1 MKKTNNRNLE
11 KEILDFDRFETN
23 NPEFPLQSGER
34 IIATDYTQSELKKL
48 YDMYTGNDYS
58 YYSPVEGDRVKGKV
72 KFISNDRVG
81 VDIGSR
87 QYAYL
92 DLSKE
97 NKAYRE
103 YIIID
108 ELLEILITEAT
119 EDTVKGSFS
128 DLVQQQKF
136 EKIKE
141 TIGDD
146 HVAYEAKVVELID
159 QGGYWIE
166 IDGIKAF
173 LPGSLAGMNKLHDFE
188 SLVGEN
194 ITVMPVNWSKD
205 KQSIVVSHKKYLET
219 LIPRTIRE
227 LDYSTRYKGFVT
239 GSTSFGVFVQFN
251 ECLTGMIYKSDLDD
265 TWSENFKKR
274 NINPGEEIE
283 FKVKEVLSHK
293 KIILSQNYNA
303 YDPWEGVEERYK
315 QGTNVEGTIKK
326 VKNFGIFIE
335 LEEGLIGLL
344 TLPQSMTSEKLAK
357 FIEGEKITVKLSVI
371 DRETRKIFFLFANQK
386 IRKK

>member
-11 KEILDFDRFETN
+11 KEILDFERFEQIE
-23 NPEFPLQSGER
+23 PDFPLQSGEK
-34 IIATDYTQSELKKL
+34 ILATDYTQTELKKL
-48 YDMYTGNDYS
+48 YDMYTGNNYS
-58 YYSPVEGDRVKGKV
+58 YYTPTEGDRVKGKV
-72 KFISNDRVG
+72 KFIKGDRVG

-97 NKAYRE
+97 NKAYIN
-103 YIIID
+103 YIVID
-108 ELLEILITEAT
+108 ELIEILITFVT
-119 EDTVKGSFS
+119 EDEVKGSFS
-128 DLVQQQKF
+128 DLIKQHKF

-173 LPGSLAGMNKLHDFE
+173 LPGSLAGMNKLHDFQ

-219 LIPRTIRE
+219 LIPSTIRE
-227 LDYSTRYKGFVT
+227 LDYGKRYSGFVT
-239 GSTSFGVFVQFN
+239 GNTSFGVFIQFE

-265 TWSENFKKR
+265 KWKENFKNRTIK
-274 NINPGEEIE
+274 PGQEIE

-303 YDPWEGVEERYK
+303 YDPWEHVEEKYK
-315 QGTNVEGTIKK
+315 QGTTLEGTIKK
-326 VKNFGIFIE
+326 VKNYGIFIE

-344 TLPQSMTSEKLAK
+344 PLPQNMTEEKLAK
-357 FIEGEKITVKLSVI
+357 YREGEKMQAKLSKI
-371 DRETRKIFFLFANQK
+371 DRETRKIFFLFSNQK
-386 IRKK
+386 VVKK